1 MASVSLPAV
10 VGGSVAA
17 VSAGYP
23 ALTLPIILCS
33 IAGAALF
40 TLITHEPKIYKQC
53 IYFFVSFVTGVSG
66 YELSATILSKAVNCT
81 VPSSVGALIASTIAV
96 TVLTK
101 LVELAQ
107 SWRQRR

>member
-66 YELSATILSKAVNCT
+66 YELSATILSKAINFT
-81 VPSSVGALIASTIAV
+81 VPNSVGALIASTIAV

-101 LVELAQ
+101 LVELVQ
-107 SWRQRR
+107 SWRQSR

>member
-1 MASVSLPAV
+1 MASITLPAV

-23 ALTLPIILCS
+23 ALTLPILLCS
-33 IAGAALF
+33 VAGAALF

-66 YELSATILSKAVNCT
+66 YELSATMLSKAVNCT
-81 VPSSVGALIASTIAV
+81 VPNSVGALIASTIAV

>member
-1 MASVSLPAV
+1 MASITLPAV

-23 ALTLPIILCS
+23 AHTLPILLCS

-40 TLITHEPKIYKQC
+40 TLITHEPKICKQC

-66 YELSATILSKAVNCT
+66 YELSATILSKAINFT
-81 VPSSVGALIASTIAV
+81 VPNSVGALIASTIAV

>member
-1 MASVSLPAV
+1 MATITLPAV

-66 YELSATILSKAVNCT
+66 YELSAAILSKAVNCT

-107 SWRQRR
+107 SWKRDE

>member
-1 MASVSLPAV
+1 MASVTLPTV
-10 VGGSVAA
+10 IGGSVAA

-33 IAGAALF
+33 VAGAALF

-53 IYFFVSFVTGVSG
+53 IYFFVSFVTGVCG
-66 YELSATILSKAVNCT
+66 YELCAAILSKAINLT
-81 VPSSVGALIASTIAV
+81 VPNSVGALVASTIAV

-101 LVELAQ
+101 LVEFAQ
-107 SWRQRR
+107 SWKRGE

>member
-1 MASVSLPAV
+1 MASVTLPAV
-10 VGGSVAA
+10 VGGGVAA

-40 TLITHEPKIYKQC
+40 TLIAHEPKIYKQC
-53 IYFFVSFVTGVSG
+53 IYFFVSFFTGLSG
-66 YELSATILSKAVNCT
+66 YELSATILSKAINFT
-81 VPSSVGALIASTIAV
+81 VPNSVGALIASTIAV

-101 LVELAQ
+101 LVEFAQ
-107 SWRQRR
+107 SWKRGE